1 MQDFFANCAT
11 VLQKYGFSYLRG
23 AGTTLLL
30 ALVGTFFGCLI
41 GFAVGAL
48 QTIPVD
54 KQRDPVW
61 KRVLLKI
68 LHIFLRCY
76 VELFRGTPMIVQAV
90 FIYYGLLQVFGIKM
104 GMWQAG
110 FFIVSINTG
119 AYMAETVRGGIVS
132 IDPGQTEGAKAIGM
146 NHWQTMLHV
155 ILPQALRNIIPQIGN
170 NFIINIKDT
179 SVLSVISITDL
190 FFVHK
195 SVVGALYTYFE
206 SAAIVMVIYLT
217 MTLFASYLLRLWEKA
232 LDGPQNY
239 DLNTTDSLAYTS
251 GMYNAPD
258 PNHESQNLDM
268 KGAQPMS
275 EPVIEVR
282 HLSKSFGTHVVLR
295 DVDFT
300 VNAGDVTCIIGA
312 SGSGKSTL
320 LRCINLLET
329 PTNGKVLFHGSD
341 ITAKGSDPCA
351 YRAKVGMVFQSFN
364 LFNNMTVL
372 DNCTAG
378 LRYVLHQDK
387 ETAKKTAL
395 ENLEKVGMAPY
406 IHAKPRQLSGGQK
419 QRVAIARA
427 LAMQPEVLLFDE
439 PTSALD
445 PQMVGE
451 VLAVMR
457 QLAKEGLTMIVVTHE
472 MAFARDVSSH
482 VVYMA
487 DGVICEEGTPAD
499 IFEHPQNAKTVEFL
513 SRFRQA

>member
-1 MQDFFANCAT
+1 MMQEPP
-11 VLQKYGFSYLRG
+11 
-23 AGTTLLL
+23 
-30 ALVGTFFGCLI
+30 I
-41 GFAVGAL
+41 
-48 QTIPVD
+48 
-54 KQRDPVW
+54 
-61 KRVLLKI
+61 
-68 LHIFLRCY
+68 
-76 VELFRGTPMIVQAV
+76 
-90 FIYYGLLQVFGIKM
+90 
-104 GMWQAG
+104 
-110 FFIVSINTG
+110 
-119 AYMAETVRGGIVS
+119 
-132 IDPGQTEGAKAIGM
+132 
-146 NHWQTMLHV
+146 
-155 ILPQALRNIIPQIGN
+155 
-170 NFIINIKDT
+170 
-179 SVLSVISITDL
+179 LSV
-190 FFVHK
+190 
-195 SVVGALYTYFE
+195 E
-206 SAAIVMVIYLT
+206 
-217 MTLFASYLLRLWEKA
+217 
-232 LDGPQNY
+232 
-239 DLNTTDSLAYTS
+239 
-251 GMYNAPD
+251 
-258 PNHESQNLDM
+258 
-268 KGAQPMS
+268 
-275 EPVIEVR
+275 
-282 HLSKSFGTHVVLR
+282 HLKKSFGEHEVLR
-295 DVDFT
+295 DITFEVPQ
-300 VNAGDVTCIIGA
+300 GDVVSIIGS

-320 LRCINLLET
+320 LRCINFLEE
-329 PTNGKVLFHGSD
+329 PTDGRILFRGKNAE
-341 ITAKGSDPCA
+341 TEWT
-351 YRAKVGMVFQSFN
+351 RAQYHSKVGMVFQSFN